1 MLFRPKKFHRIFAIF
16 WFLLAYIIAALI
28 FWFVMLSKQNDQM
41 LLLRLQ
47 HAANDKNTRIEQ
59 INKIEAEHNRKVKQ
73 YIGEGV
79 TFLIIILA
87 GAYLVYRAVKKQLK
101 QSQEQQHFMMA
112 ITHELKTPISVAQL
126 NLETIQKRKL
136 DAEQQERL
144 IQNTLHEITRLNS
157 LCNNLLFSSQL
168 EANGYKILQ
177 DEINLSVLAL
187 DSVNNFIRRY
197 PQRVIDALID
207 ENIIVS
213 GDANLLQIL
222 INNLIENA
230 IKYSPKETVITV
242 HLIQQK
248 NTALLKVADKGPG
261 INNVDKEKVFE
272 KFYRMGNEATKRAK
286 GTGLGLYLCKKIVTR
301 HNGKITIADNT
312 GGGSIFAVQ
321 LNITD

>member
-101 QSQEQQHFMMA
+101 QSLEQQHFMMA

>member
-1 MLFRPKKFHRIFAIF
+1 
-16 WFLLAYIIAALI
+16 
-28 FWFVMLSKQNDQM
+28 
-41 LLLRLQ
+41 
-47 HAANDKNTRIEQ
+47 
-59 INKIEAEHNRKVKQ
+59 
-73 YIGEGV
+73 
-79 TFLIIILA
+79 
-87 GAYLVYRAVKKQLK
+87 
-101 QSQEQQHFMMA
+101 
-112 ITHELKTPISVAQL
+112 
-126 NLETIQKRKL
+126 
-136 DAEQQERL
+136 
-144 IQNTLHEITRLNS
+144 
-157 LCNNLLFSSQL
+157 
-168 EANGYKILQ
+168 
-177 DEINLSVLAL
+177 L

>member
-1 MLFRPKKFHRIFAIF
+1 
-16 WFLLAYIIAALI
+16 
-28 FWFVMLSKQNDQM
+28 MLSKQNDQM

-261 INNVDKEKVFE
+261 INNVDKERINNVDKEKVFE